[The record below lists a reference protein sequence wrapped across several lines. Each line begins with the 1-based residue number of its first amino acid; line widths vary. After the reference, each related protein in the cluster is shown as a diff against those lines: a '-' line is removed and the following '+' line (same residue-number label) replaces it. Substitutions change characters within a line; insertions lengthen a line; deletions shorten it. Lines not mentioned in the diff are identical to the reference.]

1 MILDKETLFS
11 LDQAVT
17 ASAVSKKIIDLTPV
31 HGAFRDIGIGEPLE
45 LFAQV
50 TEQAKATGEATVQIK
65 LETATD
71 DKFSDA
77 KSIFESVAIPI
88 ADLNA
93 GKRIV
98 AKVPQGVL
106 KYLRLQYVVAEG
118 PLTAG
123 KFTAGINLT
132 VDAHPIYDA
141 VTQ

>member
-17 ASAVSKKIIDLTPV
+17 ASAVSKQIIDLTPV
-31 HGAFRDIGIGEPLE
+31 HGTFRDIGIGEPLE

-50 TEQAKATGEATVQIK
+50 TEQAKAAGEATVQIK

-77 KSIFESVAIPI
+77 KSIFESAAMPI

-93 GKRIV
+93 GKTYCGESTSRRSE
-98 AKVPQGVL
+98 VPAPAICCC
-106 KYLRLQYVVAEG
+106 RRS
-118 PLTAG
+118 
-123 KFTAGINLT
+123 INGG
-132 VDAHPIYDA
+132 
-141 VTQ
+141 